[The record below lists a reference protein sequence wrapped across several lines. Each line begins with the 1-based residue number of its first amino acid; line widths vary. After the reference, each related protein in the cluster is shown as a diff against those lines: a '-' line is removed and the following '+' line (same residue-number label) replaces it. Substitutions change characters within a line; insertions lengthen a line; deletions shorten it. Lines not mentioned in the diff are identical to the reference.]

1 MRNKKIQV
9 SLNKGIA
16 TRSILLMLIG
26 LLVVVIIAY
35 LVYRVSSSP
44 TLTLAD
50 CRSKLHDACLTCKTA
65 GWGDWPNRYDP
76 DPQKREI
83 NKNFYDPIDE
93 CAKYSEFSAFKDM
106 EHCSD
111 LKEPCKNVFG
121 IT

>member
-1 MRNKKIQV
+1 MSNKKTQV
-9 SLNKGIA
+9 SLHKGIA
-16 TRSILLMLIG
+16 TRSILLMLMG

-35 LVYRVSSSP
+35 LVYRVSSNP

-65 GWGDWPNRYDP
+65 QWDRGWPIKG
-76 DPQKREI
+76 QEV
-83 NKNFYDPIDE
+83 NKPFWDPIDE
-93 CAKYSEFSAFKDM
+93 CAKHAEFSAFQNKRNCY
-106 EHCSD
+106 E